1 VKYLA
6 ATLFV
11 AAVTTSCGGSPTEPS
26 AVNVAGTWGRGS
38 ARQGTFSMTSCTAT
52 GTFDVREPF
61 SWCAPSVV
69 GQPGE
74 FGLSLIQTSSGLTGT
89 LFLDGTPRALTGTV
103 NGANVVVNASW
114 MQYPG
119 DPNPIAAALIRT
131 FSLNG
136 VVSGQ
141 TMSGDFTLRDT
152 FREGS
157 GFTGALTLGFHLI
170 NVARE

>member
-1 VKYLA
+1 VKYLT
-6 ATLFV
+6 ATLLV
-11 AAVTTSCGGSPTEPS
+11 AVMTSSCGGSPTEPS

-38 ARQGTFSMTSCTAT
+38 ATQGTFRMTSCTAT
-52 GTFDVREPF
+52 GTFDVPDPF
-61 SWCAPSVV
+61 SWCALSVV
-69 GQPGE
+69 GQTGLL
-74 FGLSLIQTSSGLTGT
+74 GLSLVQTGFGLTGT
-89 LFLDGTPRALTGTV
+89 LFLDGSRRALTGTV

-119 DPNPIAAALIRT
+119 DPNPVAASLIRT

-136 VVSGQ
+136 IVSGQ

-152 FREGS
+152 FRESS

-170 NVARE
+170 DVSRE